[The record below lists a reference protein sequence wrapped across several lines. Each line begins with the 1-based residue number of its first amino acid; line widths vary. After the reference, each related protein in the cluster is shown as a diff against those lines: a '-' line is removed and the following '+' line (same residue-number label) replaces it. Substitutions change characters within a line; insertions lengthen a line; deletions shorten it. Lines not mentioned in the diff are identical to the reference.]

1 MHSIIY
7 TKINTHFLY
16 LAEFFL
22 EWWNVSNVQKMKT
35 NFMFKNLFFEKRAVY
50 EIIWK
55 YIVQPGRPKITT
67 WRRRIACWISKT
79 KNINTV
85 HSVLFCIFCFALYIL
100 LCSVYFVLFCTFC
113 FVLYILFC
121 SVYSALFCTFCFVLY
136 ILFCSVS
143 VYSVFIV
150 AIGILR
156 QPWLVLLAFSGNPYW
171 FYRAFSSVV
180 RVCFI
185 VLFPQL

>member
-113 FVLYILFC
+113 FVLY
-121 SVYSALFCTFCFVLY
+121 LY
-136 ILFCSVS
+136 ILFSSC
-143 VYSVFIV
+143 
-150 AIGILR
+150 
-156 QPWLVLLAFSGNPYW
+156 QLALSGNPDW
-171 FYRAFSSVV
+171 FYSAFSSVV
-180 RVCFI
+180 RQMPGYTSQRRGTVRS
-185 VLFPQL
+185 LHN